1 MVEKSNESGQNS
13 VVDPESSQL
22 LAQQNQNIASIQ
34 EEISKHEEELK
45 KMNAALR
52 DGADLEESKSIA
64 LTTLNFRCAT
74 DKDEEE
80 GEIAGS

>member
-52 DGADLEESKSIA
+52 DGAELEESKSFPTSI
-64 LTTLNFRCAT
+64 LFISGVHNVFIL
-74 DKDEEE
+74 
-80 GEIAGS
+80 